1 MLVQSYRTSDEGNNQ
16 VNNNISHAEQNQ
28 QSQHNKTIY
37 FLARAND
44 AQHSMIH
51 PRNFFKWNRKATNI
65 LIHPLY

>member
-1 MLVQSYRTSDEGNNQ
+1 MLVQSYRTLDEGNNQ
-16 VNNNISHAEQNQ
+16 VNNNISHAKQNQ

-51 PRNFFKWNRKATNI
+51 PRNFTNGTEKPQI
-65 LIHPLY
+65 F